1 MFIIVALEKLP
12 EVVVDSREDA
22 GRTYAVVNATS
33 VNIRDFAQRANME
46 LQALGV
52 YIVHGF
58 IFILSYVYWIPW
70 YGTCLLRLKVTY
82 YLHALRL
89 DFVFI
94 FILCNLY
101 ICMPFIMCSIM
112 SSCFFCD
119 LYVFLQVKVCQ
130 P

>member
-52 YIVHGF
+52 CN
-58 IFILSYVYWIPW
+58 SYLLYSYYPKIIGYHA
-70 YGTCLLRLKVTY
+70 YGMCSLRLLV
-82 YLHALRL
+82 
-89 DFVFI
+89 I
-94 FILCNLY
+94 
-101 ICMPFIMCSIM
+101 
-112 SSCFFCD
+112 
-119 LYVFLQVKVCQ
+119 
-130 P
+130 